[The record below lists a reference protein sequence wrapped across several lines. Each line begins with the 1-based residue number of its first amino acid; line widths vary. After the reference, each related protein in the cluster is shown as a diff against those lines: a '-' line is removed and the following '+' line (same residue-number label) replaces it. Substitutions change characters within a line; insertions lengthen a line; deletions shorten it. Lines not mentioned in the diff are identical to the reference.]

1 MHLRYD
7 VGDMKTSRKFRKIG
21 RQIESATGVNPT
33 DSSVLRTIGW
43 FSAGVTALAV
53 GLVVGREIR
62 ARYRF
67 TRRTPYDAYSHAGD
81 QQQQDVEFGLGV

>member
-7 VGDMKTSRKFRKIG
+7 VGNMKASRKFRKIG
-21 RQIESATGVNPT
+21 RQIENATGLNPT
-33 DSSVLRTIGW
+33 DHTVLRNIGW

-53 GLVVGREIR
+53 GIVVGREIR

-67 TRRTPYDAYSHAGD
+67 NRRTPYDAYSHAGD
-81 QQQQDVEFGLGV
+81 KQQDIEFGLGV